1 MAYRGVGSTAP
12 AETFSEVALVDPA
25 TGRAPSLAVTDPAY
39 DTDGTTIL
47 PGGLPGG
54 LKMVSYRTGGN
65 VTSIRATNGTVTV
78 SGDAPSIAGETVA
91 FLQTIL
97 RYADGSVLSQG
108 PWIKVV

>member
-1 MAYRGVGSTAP
+1 MAFKANEMVSDSNPYPVTTPPGT
-12 AETFSEVALVDPA
+12 
-25 TGRAPSLAVTDPAY
+25 SLAVTDPAY
-39 DTDGTTIL
+39 DTDGTTL
-47 PGGLPGG
+47 LAGGLPGG
-54 LKMVSYRTGGN
+54 LKMVTYRTGGN

>member
-1 MAYRGVGSTAP
+1 VIITLNNGGGEVGTANP
-12 AETFSEVALVDPA
+12 LPVI
-25 TGRAPSLAVTDPAY
+25 APEGLAVTDPAY
-39 DTDGTTIL
+39 ALDGTTL
-47 PGGLPGG
+47 LEGGLPAG
-54 LKMVSYRTGGN
+54 LKMVTYRTGGN